1 MKLHQPENIEIIEA
15 SRNNVLRKVNEEFIC
30 MYWSVG
36 EYLSAESKNVD
47 FGEKYIDT
55 IEYVIMREFCYFLS
69 PNHLKQFLQFTYH
82 AYA

>member
-1 MKLHQPENIEIIEA
+1 M
-15 SRNNVLRKVNEEFIC
+15 NEEFIC

-69 PNHLKQFLQFTYH
+69 PNHLKQFL
-82 AYA
+82 